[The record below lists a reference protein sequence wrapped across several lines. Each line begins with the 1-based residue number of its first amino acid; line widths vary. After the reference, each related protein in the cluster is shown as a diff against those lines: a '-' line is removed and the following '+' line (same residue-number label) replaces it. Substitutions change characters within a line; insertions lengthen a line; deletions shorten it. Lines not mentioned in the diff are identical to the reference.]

1 MKTTLGASMCEAL
14 VDGWVADWKMGRV
27 VTHAWI
33 LFDEDPDD
41 LRDKFAKC
49 ESALK
54 VNHIDA
60 CATAKVWIARHLP
73 QLNEALWAGRKR
85 DAAISVAKKEVGIGS
100 RTRIADIAV
109 SARAGDKRHDWGTV
123 K

>member
-1 MKTTLGASMCEAL
+1 MKTTIAAAMCEAL

-33 LFDEDPDD
+33 LADADPDD
-41 LRDKFAKC
+41 LRDKFAQC

-54 VNHIDA
+54 VKHIDA
-60 CATAKVWIARHLP
+60 GATAKVWIARHLP
-73 QLNEALWAGRKR
+73 SLNEALWAGRKKES
-85 DAAISVAKKEVGIGS
+85 AIAVAKKSVGIGS
-100 RTRIADIAV
+100 RVRMTEVCV
-109 SARAGDKRHDWGTV
+109 SARSGDKRRDWGTV